1 MANKKGS
8 KQRKITFFIL
18 LSIIVMLG
26 AHALFLS
33 SNRLETIV
41 AQEFTHTISFRS
53 RGLVFRDETATDYQ
67 KQFGSNVM
75 AEYLKQNGEHV
86 EQNEPLLKL
95 YRTGSNIMSINQLN
109 YLKTKKDLLTDLNE
123 HANNFYSSADVL
135 TASPADLLIKLTK
148 NINNMNLIDTYEAEL
163 NLTTLLNKKRLAAGK
178 DKNYNKTIQSLEKE
192 IQKYQ
197 INTNNAIAT
206 YMSQNAGCFF
216 NEIDGYENRLN
227 IEPIINSTEGDNNL
241 QRIYT
246 QMEQDFLNN
255 KIINTF
261 GIKII
266 KDYDWYVILRTDETN
281 ANNIIK
287 YNKKNVTLNFGFK
300 NGQEI
305 PAQLIKVMPTKDDTK
320 KILIFRSNY
329 MNSNLAKIR
338 MLQITVCTEKI
349 RGILC
354 PVSAVRFINGQKGVF
369 VKEGNLIV
377 FKKLKPIY
385 EDKKILISQILPSN
399 QEYLERLDEVVTFSS
414 EPLKNKIISS
424 T

>member
-1 MANKKGS
+1 MANKKKS
-8 KQRKITFFIL
+8 KQKKIAFLVL

-26 AHALFLS
+26 AHTLFLS

-67 KQFGSNVM
+67 KQFGNNVM
-75 AEYLKQNGEHV
+75 AEYIKQNGEHV

-95 YRTGSNIMSINQLN
+95 YKTGSNIMSINKLN
-109 YLKTKKDLLTDLNE
+109 YLNTKRDLLTDLNE

-197 INTNNAIAT
+197 VNTSNAIAT
-206 YMSQNAGCFF
+206 YVSQNAGCFF
-216 NEIDGYENRLN
+216 NEIDGYENKLN
-227 IEPIINSTEGDNNL
+227 VKPIINSAEDDNNL

-246 QMEQDFLNN
+246 QMEQNFLNN
-255 KIINTF
+255 KIINTY

-266 KDYDWYVILRTDETN
+266 KDYDWYVILPTNETN
-281 ANNIIK
+281 ANNIVK
-287 YNKKNVTLNFGFK
+287 YNKSVTLNFGFSG
-300 NGQEI
+300 GQEI
-305 PAQLIKVMPTKDDTK
+305 PAQLIKVIPTKDDTK

-338 MLQITVCTEKI
+338 MPQITVCTEKI

-369 VKEGNLIV
+369 VKEGNLII

-385 EDKKILISQILPSN
+385 EDKKILISQISPGN
-399 QEYLERLDEVVTFSS
+399 QEYLERLDEVVTFSN
-414 EPLKNKIISS
+414 EPLKNKVVSS
-424 T
+424 A

>member
-1 MANKKGS
+1 
-8 KQRKITFFIL
+8 
-18 LSIIVMLG
+18 MLG
-26 AHALFLS
+26 AHTLFLS

-67 KQFGSNVM
+67 KQFGNNVM
-75 AEYLKQNGEHV
+75 AEYIKQNGEHV

-95 YRTGSNIMSINQLN
+95 YKTGSNIMSINKLN
-109 YLKTKKDLLTDLNE
+109 YLNTKRDLLTDLNE

-197 INTNNAIAT
+197 VNTSNAIAT
-206 YMSQNAGCFF
+206 YVSQNAGCFF
-216 NEIDGYENRLN
+216 NEIDGYENKLN
-227 IEPIINSTEGDNNL
+227 VKPIINSAEDDNNL

-246 QMEQDFLNN
+246 QMEQNFLNN
-255 KIINTF
+255 KIINTY

-266 KDYDWYVILRTDETN
+266 KDYDWYVILPTNETN
-281 ANNIIK
+281 ANNIVK
-287 YNKKNVTLNFGFK
+287 YNKSVTLNFGFSG
-300 NGQEI
+300 GQEI
-305 PAQLIKVMPTKDDTK
+305 PAQLIKVIPTKDDTK

-338 MLQITVCTEKI
+338 MPQITVCTEKI

-369 VKEGNLIV
+369 VKEGNLII

-385 EDKKILISQILPSN
+385 EDKKILISQISPGN
-399 QEYLERLDEVVTFSS
+399 QEYLERLDEVVTFSN
-414 EPLKNKIISS
+414 EPLKNKVVSS
-424 T
+424 A

>member
-1 MANKKGS
+1 MANKRRS
-8 KQRKITFFIL
+8 KSKRATLLIL

-26 AHALFLS
+26 AYTLFLS

-41 AQEFTHTISFRS
+41 AQEFTHTISFCS
-53 RGLVFRDETATDYQ
+53 RGLIFRDEIATDYQ
-67 KQFGSNVM
+67 KQFGNNVM

-95 YRTGSNIMSINQLN
+95 YKIGSNIMSINKLN
-109 YLKTKKDLLTDLNE
+109 YLNTKKDLLADLTE

-135 TASPADLLIKLTK
+135 TASSADLLVKLTK
-148 NINNMNLIDTYEAEL
+148 NINNMNLIDTYEDEL
-163 NLTTLLNKKRLAAGK
+163 NLTTLLNKKRLASGK
-178 DKNYNKTIQSLEKE
+178 DKNYNKTIQNLEKE

-197 INTNNAIAT
+197 VNTNNAIAT
-206 YMSQNAGCFF
+206 YMSQNSGCFF
-216 NEIDGYENRLN
+216 NEIDGYENKLN
-227 IEPIINSTEGDNNL
+227 VKPIINSAEDDNNL

-246 QMEQDFLNN
+246 QIERDFLNN
-255 KIINTF
+255 KIINTY

-266 KDYDWYVILRTDETN
+266 KDYDWYVILPTDETN
-281 ANNIIK
+281 ANNIVK
-287 YNKKNVTLNFGFK
+287 YNKNVTLNFGFSG
-300 NGQEI
+300 GQDI
-305 PAQLIKVMPTKDDTK
+305 PAQLIKVIPTKDNTK

-338 MLQITVCTEKI
+338 MPQITVCTEKI
-349 RGILC
+349 KGILC

-369 VKEGNLIV
+369 VKEGNLII

-385 EDKKILISQILPSN
+385 EDKKILISQISPGN

-414 EPLKNKIISS
+414 EPLKNKIVSS

>member
-1 MANKKGS
+1 MTSSN
-8 KQRKITFFIL
+8 FH
-18 LSIIVMLG
+18 LSILC
-26 AHALFLS
+26 FL
-33 SNRLETIV
+33 
-41 AQEFTHTISFRS
+41 
-53 RGLVFRDETATDYQ
+53 
-67 KQFGSNVM
+67 
-75 AEYLKQNGEHV
+75 
-86 EQNEPLLKL
+86 
-95 YRTGSNIMSINQLN
+95 
-109 YLKTKKDLLTDLNE
+109 
-123 HANNFYSSADVL
+123 
-135 TASPADLLIKLTK
+135 
-148 NINNMNLIDTYEAEL
+148 
-163 NLTTLLNKKRLAAGK
+163 
-178 DKNYNKTIQSLEKE
+178 
-192 IQKYQ
+192 

-227 IEPIINSTEGDNNL
+227 IEPIINSTEDDNNL

-266 KDYDWYVILRTDETN
+266 KDYDWYVILPTDETN

-287 YNKKNVTLNFGFK
+287 YNKKNVTLNFGFSG
-300 NGQEI
+300 GQEI
-305 PAQLIKVMPTKDDTK
+305 PAQLIKVEPTKDDTK

-338 MLQITVCTEKI
+338 MPQITVCTEKI

-369 VKEGNLIV
+369 VKEGNLII

-424 T
+424 A

>member
-1 MANKKGS
+1 MANKKKS
-8 KQRKITFFIL
+8 KQKKIAFLVL

-26 AHALFLS
+26 AHTLFLS

-41 AQEFTHTISFRS
+41 AQEFTNTISFRS

-67 KQFGSNVM
+67 KQFGNNVM
-75 AEYLKQNGEHV
+75 AEYIKQNGEHV

-95 YRTGSNIMSINQLN
+95 YKTGSNIMSINQLN
-109 YLKTKKDLLTDLNE
+109 YLNAKKDLITDLNE

-197 INTNNAIAT
+197 VNTSNAIAT
-206 YMSQNAGCFF
+206 YVSQNAGCFF
-216 NEIDGYENRLN
+216 NEIDGYENKLN
-227 IEPIINSTEGDNNL
+227 VKPIINSAEDDNNL

-246 QMEQDFLNN
+246 QMEQNFLNN
-255 KIINTF
+255 KIINTY

-266 KDYDWYVILRTDETN
+266 KDYDWYVILPTNETN
-281 ANNIIK
+281 ANNIVK
-287 YNKKNVTLNFGFK
+287 YNKSVTLNFGFSG
-300 NGQEI
+300 GQEI
-305 PAQLIKVMPTKDDTK
+305 PAQLIKVIPTKDDTK

-338 MLQITVCTEKI
+338 MPQITVCTEKI

-369 VKEGNLIV
+369 VKEGNLII

-385 EDKKILISQILPSN
+385 EDKKILISQISPGN
-399 QEYLERLDEVVTFSS
+399 QEYLERLDEVVTFSN
-414 EPLKNKIISS
+414 EPLKNKVISS
-424 T
+424 A

>member
-1 MANKKGS
+1 MANKKKS
-8 KQRKITFFIL
+8 KQKKIAFLVL

-26 AHALFLS
+26 AHTLILS

-67 KQFGSNVM
+67 KQFGNNVM
-75 AEYLKQNGEHV
+75 AEYIKQNGEHV

-95 YRTGSNIMSINQLN
+95 YKTGSNIMSINKLN
-109 YLKTKKDLLTDLNE
+109 YLNTKRDLLTDLNE

-197 INTNNAIAT
+197 VNTSNAIAT
-206 YMSQNAGCFF
+206 YVSQNAGCFF
-216 NEIDGYENRLN
+216 NEIDGYENKLN
-227 IEPIINSTEGDNNL
+227 VKPIINSAEDDNNL

-246 QMEQDFLNN
+246 QMEQNFLNN
-255 KIINTF
+255 KIINTY

-266 KDYDWYVILRTDETN
+266 KDYDWYVILPTNETN
-281 ANNIIK
+281 ANNIVK
-287 YNKKNVTLNFGFK
+287 YNKSVTLNFGFSG
-300 NGQEI
+300 GQEI
-305 PAQLIKVMPTKDDTK
+305 PAQLIKVIPTKDDTK

-338 MLQITVCTEKI
+338 MPQITVCTEKI

-369 VKEGNLIV
+369 VKEGNLII

-385 EDKKILISQILPSN
+385 EDKKILISQISPGN
-399 QEYLERLDEVVTFSS
+399 QEYLERLDEVVTFSN
-414 EPLKNKIISS
+414 EPLKNKVVSS
-424 T
+424 A